1 MLNSLKNKKLLILI
15 VLSIIFLSSCLC
27 SCSKDKESPKE
38 AFEKYKQQWEKGDYK
53 GLYGMVS
60 STTKEKVTEKEF
72 IERYEKIF
80 GDIEAKN
87 ISIKAKYPQG
97 IEKIK
102 EEEVKIPFSL
112 TMDTLVGTVTV
123 DNFEA
128 ILQKERIDKEEKWLL
143 KWSTNMIFP
152 QLDSDDKVGLRT
164 LLATRG
170 EIYDRK
176 GKPLAINGQVLSVAI
191 EPKRFQPYEENIKKM
206 AEILDISESTIR
218 EKLEANTNPDWQVP
232 IVNISKEDVEKKYK
246 LYPLAGV
253 VFNRVESRVYP
264 GKEACGSLIGYIG
277 PITQEELEKLKS
289 DGYSSQCLIGK
300 MGLEQVYDK
309 RLKGEN
315 GAEIYISKIEEGREI
330 EKITIAKKEPKNGEN
345 IKIAIDLDLQEK
357 IYKTMRGEPG
367 SSAAVEPKTGEVLAL
382 VSSPNFD
389 SNMYTTYIS
398 KTMAEKMKNSD
409 TNPTFNRFN
418 KVYCPG
424 STFKLITSAIGL
436 NTGVIDPEEGINI
449 SGKQWQGDSSWGNY
463 KVTRVNNS
471 TEPINLTKALV
482 YSDNI
487 YFAMQA
493 RKIGAEKYIEGA
505 KKFGIGEEFPFEF
518 PFQKSQLMNGDTIES
533 DILLADSGY
542 GQGEILMSPL
552 HLSLCYSALVNNGD
566 IMKPVIELKE
576 GWTASIWKEKAIKAD
591 KVGLLRENFKKVV
604 EDPKGTGHE
613 AKIAGRSIGGK
624 TGTAQLQKS
633 HEDTTAE
640 ENGWFVAFDTENP
653 DFVIT
658 MMIQNVKDKGGSH
671 YVVPMVRDVLK

>member
-191 EPKRFQPYEENIKKM
+191 EPKRFRPYEENIKKM

-232 IVNISKEDVEKKYK
+232 IVNISKEDVKKYK
-246 LYPLAGV
+246 LYPLAG
-253 VFNRVESRVYP
+253 
-264 GKEACGSLIGYIG
+264 
-277 PITQEELEKLKS
+277 
-289 DGYSSQCLIGK
+289 
-300 MGLEQVYDK
+300 
-309 RLKGEN
+309 
-315 GAEIYISKIEEGREI
+315 
-330 EKITIAKKEPKNGEN
+330 
-345 IKIAIDLDLQEK
+345 
-357 IYKTMRGEPG
+357 
-367 SSAAVEPKTGEVLAL
+367 
-382 VSSPNFD
+382 
-389 SNMYTTYIS
+389 
-398 KTMAEKMKNSD
+398 
-409 TNPTFNRFN
+409 
-418 KVYCPG
+418 
-424 STFKLITSAIGL
+424 
-436 NTGVIDPEEGINI
+436 
-449 SGKQWQGDSSWGNY
+449 
-463 KVTRVNNS
+463 
-471 TEPINLTKALV
+471 
-482 YSDNI
+482 
-487 YFAMQA
+487 
-493 RKIGAEKYIEGA
+493 
-505 KKFGIGEEFPFEF
+505 
-518 PFQKSQLMNGDTIES
+518 
-533 DILLADSGY
+533 
-542 GQGEILMSPL
+542 
-552 HLSLCYSALVNNGD
+552 
-566 IMKPVIELKE
+566 
-576 GWTASIWKEKAIKAD
+576 
-591 KVGLLRENFKKVV
+591 
-604 EDPKGTGHE
+604 
-613 AKIAGRSIGGK
+613 
-624 TGTAQLQKS
+624 
-633 HEDTTAE
+633 
-640 ENGWFVAFDTENP
+640 
-653 DFVIT
+653 
-658 MMIQNVKDKGGSH
+658 
-671 YVVPMVRDVLK
+671 